1 MPGGASCSSE
11 RGRASAVPGAAQ
23 PAAAPAASTVRGR
36 GVLGSP
42 CVHGSNG
49 RKVAQGW
56 QGAGI
61 SRCFEFTSQIVVNV
75 ECFCRFDSLGEE
87 VNNA

>member
-1 MPGGASCSSE
+1 M
-11 RGRASAVPGAAQ
+11 
-23 PAAAPAASTVRGR
+23 
-36 GVLGSP
+36 
-42 CVHGSNG
+42 HDSN
-49 RKVAQGW
+49 RREVAQGW

-61 SRCFEFTSQIVVNV
+61 SRCFVFTSQTVVNV